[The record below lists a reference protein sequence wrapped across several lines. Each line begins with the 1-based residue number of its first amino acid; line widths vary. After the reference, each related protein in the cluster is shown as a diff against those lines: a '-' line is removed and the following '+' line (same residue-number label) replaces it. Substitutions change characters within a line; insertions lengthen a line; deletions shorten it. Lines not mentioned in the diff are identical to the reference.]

1 MPKIDHPNIGNIS
14 KTRYLTGTITEIT
27 DGDTCSLNVNGQIF
41 ESVPIFY
48 HCNNDVTLQANGSL
62 EGGSGAFAKDDSV
75 IVQNHNGQLRVLGH
89 ADGVKRPCATDW
101 LFRIKQD
108 GVLVDPS
115 SFLSLPFIPTF
126 SITFRDAGSS
136 SDENDPENSYVI
148 KYDIN
153 DDFAGYTD
161 NSVRGR
167 TIGEPDFSDGSYD
180 SVTKTMK
187 FASKPKNWDPIDPL
201 TATLTYRAF
210 TGTLFVTYPDIVAE
224 DYVNGTVIRPGGSNP
239 GPIFTF
245 LFFT

>member
-62 EGGSGAFAKDDSV
+62 EGASEAFAKDDLVVAQLHDGVVRV
-75 IVQNHNGQLRVLGH
+75 IGH

-101 LFRIKQD
+101 QFRIKQD
-108 GVLVDPS
+108 GILVDPS
-115 SFLSLPFIPTF
+115 SFLSLPFVPF
-126 SITFRDAGSS
+126 FFITIRDAGSS

-148 KYDIN
+148 KYDTN
-153 DDFAGYTD
+153 DDFKGFTD

-167 TIGEPDFSDGSYD
+167 TIGEADFSDGSYD
-180 SVTKTMK
+180 PVTKIMK
-187 FASKPKNWDPIDPL
+187 FVSKPKNWDPIDPA

-210 TGTLFVTYPDIVAE
+210 AGQLFITYPDINGE
-224 DYVNGTVIRPGGSNP
+224 DYVNGTVIRAGGSNP

-245 LFFT
+245 IFDF